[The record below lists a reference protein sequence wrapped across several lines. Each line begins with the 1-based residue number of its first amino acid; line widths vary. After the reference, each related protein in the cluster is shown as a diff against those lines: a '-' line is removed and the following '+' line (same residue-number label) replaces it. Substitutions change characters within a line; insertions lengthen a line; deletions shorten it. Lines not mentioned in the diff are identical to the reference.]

1 MDYYAIAPVIIRES
15 ELYHH
20 GILGM
25 RWGQKNGPPYPLK
38 PSDHSASE
46 KKAGWRKSLDSIRND
61 EDVRR
66 AAKNYQVKKMAAV
79 KKSAQHAR
87 KTAFGLNPNKK
98 LRQEKRTADKE
109 SRLAR
114 EDLDDAVVRNRLQ
127 NETKKSKKRL
137 QYEAE
142 YRKKGLNAEDA
153 AMRAY
158 KRERTDKILKI
169 SAGVAVAALA
179 GYALYKYRDYTIDKV
194 LKNNVSLMRLAR
206 EGDTAVGESFY
217 AAVKKNRMDRS
228 KYLGMYPKELRARGV
243 DEQQFEKVIK
253 LGNGAKIASRSNARK
268 ALEQMVRENPQL
280 RKDIEG
286 QIADI
291 GMQHP
296 ILAMRAGH
304 DLEKGKITKA
314 VHDAFNVSIGAE
326 NRGSE
331 LSKAY
336 FNKLKSMG
344 YGGVVDVN
352 DRAISGYFAKL
363 PLIIFDTS
371 DAKVTQMRKLSSV
384 EENARYVAAMGHTI
398 ANYLMPT
405 VGAVGAWTVS
415 RDLSDTRR
423 EAEANDRLVA
433 RYRKEHPNSE
443 LSYREIVR
451 MNEKKK

>member
-1 MDYYAIAPVIIRES
+1 MDYYAVAPIVIRES

-46 KKAGWRKSLDSIRND
+46 KKAGWRKSLDSVRND

-66 AAKNYQVKKMAAV
+66 AAKTYQTKKTASV
-79 KKSAQHAR
+79 KKSAQYAG
-87 KTAFGLNPNKK
+87 KTGFGLNPNKK
-98 LRQEKRTADKE
+98 LRQEKRTAEKE
-109 SRLAR
+109 SRHAL
-114 EDLDDAVVRNRLQ
+114 EDLDDAVARNRLR

-158 KRERTDKILKI
+158 KRERTDKIIKI

-179 GYALYKYRDYTIDKV
+179 GYALYKYRDYTVDKV
-194 LKNNVSLMRLAR
+194 LKKDVSLMRLAR

-217 AAVKKNRMDRS
+217 AAMKKRGMDRS

-253 LGNGAKIASRSNARK
+253 LGNGAKIASRKNARK
-268 ALEQMVRENPQL
+268 ALEQMVNENPKL
-280 RKDIEG
+280 RKEIEW
-286 QIADI
+286 QISDI
-291 GMQHP
+291 GLQHP
-296 ILAMRAGH
+296 ILAMKAGR
-304 DLEKGKITKA
+304 DLDKGKITKT
-314 VHDAFNVSIGAE
+314 VHDAFNVSIGVE
-326 NRGSE
+326 NRDSE

-336 FNKLKSMG
+336 FDKLKSMG
-344 YGGVVDVN
+344 YSGVVDVN
-352 DRAISGYFAKL
+352 DKAISGYFAKL
-363 PLIIFDTS
+363 PMIIFDTS
-371 DAKVTQMRKLSSV
+371 GAKVTQMRKLSAV
-384 EENARYVAAMGHTI
+384 EENARYAVAMGHTLVS
-398 ANYLMPT
+398 YLMPVAGVVG
-405 VGAVGAWTVS
+405 VGAIR
-415 RDLSDTRR
+415 RDYNDAKR

-443 LSYREIVR
+443 LTYREIVR
-451 MNEKKK
+451 MNEKK